1 MKFVFSF
8 QTSQRIDL
16 FSDASVAIDGSK
28 FKVVNTLAVCRVDY
42 ERERRRRRD
51 QQRSR
56 RKQES
61 RDDR

>member
-1 MKFVFSF
+1 
-8 QTSQRIDL
+8 
-16 FSDASVAIDGSK
+16 VAIDGSK
-28 FKVVNTLAVCRVDY
+28 FKVVNTLAVYRVDY